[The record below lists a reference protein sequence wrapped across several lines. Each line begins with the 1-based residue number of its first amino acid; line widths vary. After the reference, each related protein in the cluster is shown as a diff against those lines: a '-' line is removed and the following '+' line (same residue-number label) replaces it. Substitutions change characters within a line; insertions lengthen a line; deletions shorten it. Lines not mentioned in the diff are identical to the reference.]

1 MDRCDFFVDSYVGN
15 SKFFYLCLWLLLE
28 VDEILTLSLCCHH
41 LSDEPCV
48 NDNMKE
54 AKLCSLADFDRIR
67 STEVSRVPQLQ
78 VTRQLETIMFSGMM
92 HYIFAVKIA
101 ACFMSTKSAT
111 TK

>member
-1 MDRCDFFVDSYVGN
+1 MLETASFFICVYA
-15 SKFFYLCLWLLLE
+15 CCC
-28 VDEILTLSLCCHH
+28 LSLCCHH
-41 LSDEPCV
+41 LCDEPCV
-48 NDNMKE
+48 NDNMQE
-54 AKLCSLADFDRIR
+54 AKLCSLADFDRVR

-101 ACFMSTKSAT
+101 ACFETSKSSAT